1 MQRRLCSFD
10 WPFLKISAM
19 KHVFVLSQKP
29 THILP
34 YHYRKEA
41 SLLFLVIWW
50 IVLFEYLYSLIRA
63 VSSYSPLPLGKSSAP
78 KQNNFQLSPPPPP
91 PLLPLLGISE
101 TDLVCIFSLLLA
113 RQIKWIQEFNNP
125 ERTVQIKRA
134 FATQKKTIKRQTGS
148 AWNFFQP
155 QTQVC
160 SRFLNLLFQINYSLL
175 LLLPLFQRIFQSPD
189 QDPQKDKWPQC

>member
-41 SLLFLVIWW
+41 SILFLVIWW
-50 IVLFEYLYSLIRA
+50 VILFEYLYSLIRA

-78 KQNNFQLSPPPPP
+78 KQNNFQLSLPSPPP
-91 PLLPLLGISE
+91 PLPPLLGISA

-134 FATQKKTIKRQTGS
+134 FATQKKTIKTQTGS

-160 SRFLNLLFQINYSLL
+160 SRFLNLFQINCSLL

-189 QDPQKDKWPQC
+189 

>member
-41 SLLFLVIWW
+41 SILFLVIWW
-50 IVLFEYLYSLIRA
+50 VILFEYLYSLIRA

-78 KQNNFQLSPPPPP
+78 KQNNFQLSLPS
-91 PLLPLLGISE
+91 PLPLPPLLGISA

-134 FATQKKTIKRQTGS
+134 FATQKKTIKTQTGS

-160 SRFLNLLFQINYSLL
+160 SRFLNLFQINCSLL

-189 QDPQKDKWPQC
+189 